1 MLGQHADRRR
11 GAGAAGALHVLVLL
25 ALLALLLGAAPGG
38 TGARRWISYL
48 VVASRADA
56 AGAGAAVRAVRE
68 AGGRPG
74 TVHRQIGTV
83 LAWSSAPDFA
93 ARLRN
98 APGVR
103 AAGAT
108 RTAPLAAVPPAVTAA
123 RPRSGRPA
131 PAAAPR
137 LSPAASALSAP
148 QERGR
153 ADAAAPAL
161 PRDGRE
167 PGLPVAGE
175 GGEGG
180 RSGED
185 GESGEGGVRRPW
197 APAGAD
203 EPPPVP
209 DPGERGTWNLAMVG
223 AEDAAVPRRAL
234 QRVLVAVLDSGVDD
248 THPDLRAAVDPRHS
262 ASCVH
267 GRADGSPGAWR
278 PLSRPADGGHGTH
291 VAATVAAARDGRGV
305 AGVAPGARI
314 AAVRLLGDAG
324 QYYTENIVCGLLWAA
339 DNGARVINN
348 SYFADPWKYN
358 CPGDPD
364 QAALIEAVGRA
375 VAYARSR
382 GAVVVTSAG
391 NDGQDLDAV
400 RVDGRSPHDHSDG
413 VRPRARRLGPEC
425 VRLPGE
431 LPGVLGVTAVGPG
444 GTRPAYSNHAA
455 GRGWPAAPGGD
466 PYGGPGDQVV
476 SAWPGGRYAALSGT
490 SMAAAHVSGVVAVI
504 AARHPDA
511 SPDRLQELLNRSL
524 GARGVARIPGPGD

>member
-248 THPDLRAAVDPRHS
+248 THPTCAPRWTR
-262 ASCVH
+262 
-267 GRADGSPGAWR
+267 GTR
-278 PLSRPADGGHGTH
+278 RPASTAGPT
-291 VAATVAAARDGRGV
+291 APPGRGARCPGRPT
-305 AGVAPGARI
+305 AGTAPTSPPPSPRPATGAAWPEWRRGARI

-400 RVDGRSPHDHSDG
+400 RVDGRSPHDHPDG